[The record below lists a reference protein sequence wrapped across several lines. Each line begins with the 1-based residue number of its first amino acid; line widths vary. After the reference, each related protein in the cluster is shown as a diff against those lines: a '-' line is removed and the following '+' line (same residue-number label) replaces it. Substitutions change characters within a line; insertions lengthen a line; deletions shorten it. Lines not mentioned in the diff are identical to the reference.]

1 MTCSVFFARQI
12 EDIPGVLYDYDN
24 DWEETVKG
32 KRAGTPRVPTVS
44 KRVSTEERAAREDAT
59 PGTTTTVEDSQRP
72 GVEDSQRPGV
82 EDSRRPGVEDS
93 QRPGVE
99 TGPV

>member
-24 DWEETVKG
+24 DRGETVKG

-44 KRVSTEERAAREDAT
+44 TRVSTDEIAAREGAT

-72 GVEDSQRPGV
+72 GVE
-82 EDSRRPGVEDS
+82 
-93 QRPGVE
+93 